1 MEVLI
6 MLKHLSLSQK
16 IFGTM
21 TLLLGVCYVGFIGY
35 VHDTA
40 AHSDD
45 EIHWVWYNAVVTHIA
60 RHSHDTFTVYTE
72 HNVRYHNHHSHAVSG
87 LDIKHKSIWKNE
99 TDNLQNETEATIPF
113 TANPGVAYGTGTS
126 WGSRTENL
134 DPTKEYRGGAYTN
147 LTSADWNNSPLGG
160 FAAVTVF
167 TAEFIADEYSGTNP
181 RVPVDDQ
188 KTSGHPDG

>member
-16 IFGTM
+16 IFGIV

-40 AHSDD
+40 AHSGD
-45 EIHWVWYNAVVTHIA
+45 EIHWVWYNAVVTHIEKHSA
-60 RHSHDTFTVYTE
+60 RTFTVYTR
-72 HNVRYHNHHSHAVSG
+72 HQVRYHNHHSHAVGG
-87 LDIKHKSIWKNE
+87 LDIKHKSIWKNV
-99 TDNLQNETEATIPF
+99 TDNLESTTEATIPI

-126 WGSRTENL
+126 WGSRTQNL
-134 DPTKEYRGGAYTN
+134 DPAKKYQGGAYTN
-147 LTSADWNNSPLGG
+147 LINVDWDNSPVGG
-160 FAAVTVF
+160 FAAVTKY
-167 TAEFIADEYSGTNP
+167 TATFKAEEYSGTNP
-181 RVPVDDQ
+181 PVPVHDR

>member
-1 MEVLI
+1 
-6 MLKHLSLSQK
+6 MLKQLAAPRQ
-16 IFGTM
+16 IFGIM

-45 EIHWVWYNAVVTHIA
+45 EIHWVWYNAMVTHIE
-60 RHSHDTFTVYTE
+60 RHSVRTFTVYTR
-72 HNVRYHNHHSHAVSG
+72 HHVRYHNHHSHAVSV
-87 LDIKHKSIWKNE
+87 DIKHQSIWKDVTAE
-99 TDNLQNETEATIPF
+99 PDVHYVTEATIPI

-126 WGSRTENL
+126 WGSKTKVL
-134 DPTKEYRGGAYTN
+134 DLDKEYQGGAYTN
-147 LTSADWNNSPLGG
+147 LISADWDNSPRGG

-167 TAEFIADEYSGTNP
+167 TGTFFPDDYSGTTP
-181 RVPVDDQ
+181 YVPVDDQ